1 MKDLE
6 NLRAMA
12 NRADHLLLMDDVGHP
27 NMPDI
32 PKALVVGRSGGVR
45 EDFGPA
51 REPPLVITGDQSR
64 ISILSLTLEAGAR
77 PQHTFR

>member
-32 PKALVVGRSGGVR
+32 PQAWVVGRSGG
-45 EDFGPA
+45 
-51 REPPLVITGDQSR
+51 
-64 ISILSLTLEAGAR
+64 
-77 PQHTFR
+77 